1 MLEYCPG
8 LPVALLKCRIIQK
21 VVIVSERSGSLIN
34 LRHRTDL
41 MSTLDVNVSGPQN
54 ITTAFLPLLRK
65 GSRKLVINV
74 YVYWD

>member
-1 MLEYCPG
+1 
-8 LPVALLKCRIIQK
+8 
-21 VVIVSERSGSLIN
+21 
-34 LRHRTDL
+34 